1 MRIKLVSFVLV
12 TIGLFLCTIEDGP
25 PSAAAPKTSLT
36 PAAGSLTHLPGLGED
51 DESGGTGGITP
62 GAWGHGPAPL
72 SVVGRALSA
81 ALGLN
86 ADL

>member
-51 DESGGTGGITP
+51 DESGLP
-62 GAWGHGPAPL
+62 GA
-72 SVVGRALSA
+72 A
-81 ALGLN
+81 ALMDDNEPKLPKKHGAN
-86 ADL
+86 P